1 MANAVVGALRVTL
14 GLDSAAFENGLTE
27 AQKKMKDAGSRL
39 QSIGGKL
46 ATVGAGMSAAITA
59 PVVALGVHLLQGSQD
74 AAAAAAQVNAA
85 LESMGGASGKTA
97 EELSATAEALRNLT
111 GIDDDLILKDVTAN
125 LLTFGNLS
133 GQVFD
138 RAQVAALNLATR
150 LGGDLKGAALQV
162 GKALNDPIRGLTSL
176 TRAGVSFTEQQS
188 DQVKALVAAGDMV
201 GAQAIILSEFDKQF
215 KNAAK
220 AAGDADIFTP
230 LKIALMDL
238 EGAFEPLIR
247 NVAAPLVAALAGI
260 AQAFANLPAPAQQ
273 FIAVAVGIAAAIG
286 PVLIAVGAV
295 VASLGTLSTA
305 FAGGGVLA
313 GLGVLLAPLAPI
325 ILPIAAAVAAV
336 VAAFFLFRDDVEPVL
351 SHLWQVAQETLGPPL
366 QQIIGAVQEL
376 VGSFV
381 GLMKALFET
390 DAVQALVKFQ
400 MAYGQVLG
408 EALIQILGTVMR
420 VVGVVVT
427 AISDG
432 FKVLAALLRGDW
444 AGAWEAYKTGVVNVM
459 TGLRN
464 AFSGLADWAISS
476 MQRLVTGV
484 ATWLVQRFQQAVVEP
499 VRQKIEAVKGFF
511 FGLYD
516 AVVGHSYI
524 PDMVTEI
531 GVWMGRNLQQAMV
544 EPAKRAA
551 EEVKDAMA
559 EAQDAVRQ
567 AANAA
572 SGDGWDQTP
581 SGQQAR
587 ADAQSAERT
596 ADALDEFGQRLRDG
610 LREAGV
616 EINGYLDK
624 LLSNFAETV
633 NNLQKLF
640 GALGGLGSGGG
651 WSSVLAA
658 ATKFL
663 PGFATGG
670 SFSVGGSGTVDSK
683 LVAFR
688 ATPGERVDISTPRQ
702 QRQQGGAPYLA
713 QIVPSKYFD
722 VRVQEVASPI
732 AAQAGVGAYQAS
744 QARQQAA
751 ARAAP
756 YRRGR

>member
-85 LESMGGASGKTA
+85 LSSMGGASGKTA

-111 GIDDDLILKDVTAN
+111 GIDDDEILKSVTAN
-125 LLTFGNLS
+125 LLTFGNVA
-133 GQVFD
+133 GDTFD
-138 RAQVAALNLATR
+138 RAQRAILDISAR
-150 LGGDLKGAALQV
+150 MGGDLQSATMMV
-162 GKALNDPIRGLTSL
+162 GKALNDPIAGLAALRRVGIQFT
-176 TRAGVSFTEQQS
+176 AEQENQIKAMQGV
-188 DQVKALVAAGDMV
+188 GDMA
-201 GAQAIILSEFDKQF
+201 GAQAIMLKELERQF
-215 KNAAK
+215 GGSAEAAAK
-220 AAGDADIFTP
+220 ADIFTP
-230 LKIALMDL
+230 LKTAMMDL

-247 NVAAPLVAALAGI
+247 NVAVPLVEALAGI
-260 AQAFANLPAPAQQ
+260 ARAFANLPAPAQQ
-273 FIAVAVGIAAAIG
+273 FIAVAAGIAAAIG
-286 PVLIAVGAV
+286 PVLIAVGGV
-295 VASLGTLSTA
+295 VAALGTLSTA

-313 GLGVLLAPLAPI
+313 GLGALLAPLAPI

-336 VAAFFLFRDDVEPVL
+336 VAAFLLFRDDVEPVL

-390 DAVQALVKFQ
+390 DAVQALMKFQ

-408 EALIQILGTVMR
+408 EALIQVLGTVMR
-420 VVGVVVT
+420 VIGVVVT

-524 PDMVTEI
+524 PDMVIEI
-531 GVWMGRNLQQAMV
+531 GEWIGQLDGAL
-544 EPAKRAA
+544 
-551 EEVKDAMA
+551 VKPV
-559 EAQDAVRQ
+559 QDATET
-567 AANAA
+567 AAGAFDSLSSSVA
-572 SGDGWDQTP
+572 SSLEGIF
-581 SGQQAR
+581 SAI
-587 ADAQSAERT
+587 QSK
-596 ADALDEFGQRLRDG
+596 DW
-610 LREAGV
+610 
-616 EINGYLDK
+616 K
-624 LLSNFAETV
+624 
-633 NNLQKLF
+633 
-640 GALGGLGSGGG
+640 GALGGIFSLLGDKGSGGWAKFG
-651 WSSVLAA
+651 EIGSGLL
-658 ATKFL
+658 KFL

-670 SFSVGGSGTVDSK
+670 SFMVGGSGTVDSK
-683 LVAFR
+683 LVALR

-702 QRQQGGAPYLA
+702 QRQQGGPAAYVA
-713 QIVPSKYFD
+713 QVVPSPLF
-722 VRVQEVASPI
+722 EVEIRKQATPI
-732 AAQAGVGAYQAS
+732 AGQAGLAAYQAGE
-744 QARQQAA
+744 ARRQQI
-751 ARAAP
+751 ARTAP